1 MRLSVNLETN
11 ALGVVSNDHYDVPS
25 SDIEKGVY
33 VDSLFPDSYDD
44 YVKSIHVKYTD
55 NGEAVQITSS
65 YGSCRYPSDEEGVWS
80 SGTIGLSYAWC
91 KGYIR
96 LIPE

>member
-1 MRLSVNLETN
+1 MFLSVNLETN
-11 ALGVVSNDHYDVPS
+11 ALGVVSNNFYKVFS
-25 SDIEKGVY
+25 QDIEKGVY
-33 VDSLFPDSYDD
+33 VDSFFPNSYSD
-44 YVKSIHVKYTD
+44 YVSSIHVKSVD

-65 YGSCRYPSDEEGVWS
+65 YGSCRYPADKEGSWS

-91 KGYIR
+91 RVYIR

>member
-65 YGSCRYPSDEEGVWS
+65 YGSCRYPPAEEGGWS
-80 SGTIGLSYAWC
+80 AGAIGFSHARG
-91 KGYIR
+91 KGYFR
-96 LIPE
+96 LISG